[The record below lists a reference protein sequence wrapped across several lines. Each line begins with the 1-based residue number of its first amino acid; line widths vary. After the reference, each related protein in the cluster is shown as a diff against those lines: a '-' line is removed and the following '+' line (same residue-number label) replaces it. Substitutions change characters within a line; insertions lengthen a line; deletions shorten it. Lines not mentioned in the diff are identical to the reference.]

1 MVLWLPH
8 SRSFQGEPA
17 SLRARCWRL
26 PRRPTI
32 RLDNSDANDSRRD
45 DLGHRGRGVTTE
57 GSLGGASSNRR
68 LTSVVPPRHTAARG
82 DALALGFA
90 IDAIG
95 AIDPRAVIFLTT

>member
-57 GSLGGASSNRR
+57 GSLGGASPNRR
-68 LTSVVPPRHTAARG
+68 LTSVVP
-82 DALALGFA
+82 LGTLQRVA
-90 IDAIG
+90 TPLRSDLLSM
-95 AIDPRAVIFLTT
+95 P